1 MRPGA
6 YLAAAH
12 GARSACG
19 GFRGVVPRANTVGF
33 RGVAPRAKQLADALP
48 AVPPVRDGRVPGG
61 DVQLRVDTVHMIL
74 HGLLSQEKPG
84 GNLAVR
90 VTARNKGHDLSLPG
104 RETEIWSVVRRTA
117 SAHQTSG
124 R

>member
-1 MRPGA
+1 MELG
-6 YLAAAH
+6 
-12 GARSACG
+12 
-19 GFRGVVPRANTVGF
+19 
-33 RGVAPRAKQLADALP
+33 
-48 AVPPVRDGRVPGG
+48 
-61 DVQLRVDTVHMIL
+61 VDTVHVIL

-90 VTARNKGHDLSLPG
+90 VTANKGHDLSLPG

-117 SAHQTSG
+117 SAHLTSG